1 MAVNPYDDAYLAS
14 LYDQLNPWGPSDNFY
29 LHMVGSAA
37 DVLDV
42 GCGTGV
48 VLARARRDGHRGR
61 LVGIDPAGAMI
72 DVARHQ
78 PGVDWVVGYLPEA
91 GYRSEFDLALMT
103 GHAFQELST
112 DDDIRAFLSA
122 VRQALRPGGHFAF
135 ETRNPR
141 ARPWERWAAADAVEV
156 SDEQGRRVRVATSVD
171 RVEGEHVTLTETS
184 TSDSGDPIVGRST
197 LRFVSAEH
205 LDHLL
210 SAAGFALDE
219 RYGDWDRSLFTA
231 ASPEIITVARS
242 TSAD

>member
-1 MAVNPYDDAYLAS
+1 LHLVAS
-14 LYDQLNPWGPSDNFY
+14 AG
-29 LHMVGSAA
+29 

-72 DVARHQ
+72 DVARRQ

-91 GYRSEFDLALMT
+91 GYRTEFDLALMT

-112 DDDIRAFLSA
+112 DDDIRGLLSA
-122 VRQALRPGGHFAF
+122 VRRALRAGGHFAF

-141 ARPWERWAAADAVEV
+141 ARAWERWATADAAEV
-156 SDEQGRRVRVATSVD
+156 SDQQGRRVRIATSVD
-171 RVEGEHVTLTETS
+171 GVDGDYVTLTETS
-184 TSDSGDPIVGRST
+184 TPDSGEPIVGRTT

-210 SAAGFALDE
+210 TESGFVVDE

-231 ASPEIITVARS
+231 TSPEIITVARS